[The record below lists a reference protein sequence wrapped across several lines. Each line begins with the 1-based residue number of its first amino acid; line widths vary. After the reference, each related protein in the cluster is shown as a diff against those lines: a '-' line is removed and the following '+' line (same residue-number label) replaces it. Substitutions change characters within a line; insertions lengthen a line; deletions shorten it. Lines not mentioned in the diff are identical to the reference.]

1 METISPALIAL
12 IGILLRIG
20 VPILLTVLVAY
31 FLRRL
36 DTRWQEE
43 AQKQMANSPRLI
55 PANPCWEVNHCSPEK
70 KYHCKAFINPEVPCW
85 QQYRSTDG
93 LVRESCLSCSVF
105 RNAPAPV
112 TA

>member
-1 METISPALIAL
+1 METTSPVLIVL
-12 IGILLRIG
+12 IGILLRFG
-20 VPILLTVLVAY
+20 LPILLTVLVAY

-43 AQKQMANSPRLI
+43 AQKQMVNSPRLI
-55 PANPCWEVNHCSPEK
+55 PVNPCWEVNNCSPEK
-70 KYHCKAFINPEVPCW
+70 KYQCRAFINPDVPCW
-85 QQYRSTDG
+85 QQFRSADG
-93 LVRESCLSCSVF
+93 LLREGCLNCSVY